1 MFGVPNGLKLQY
13 FTEMLQN
20 INERNVKI
28 LLKNSLKQVEKN
40 EFQQNRYHHVKGH
53 ALKCLEPKKM
63 KTKNFRKF
71 GRKFYLPIFDL
82 ETFGF
87 DPPLNY

>member
-1 MFGVPNGLKLQY
+1 MK
-13 FTEMLQN
+13 EMSNSFKIFSKTGRKKRISAKQ
-20 INERNVKI
+20 ISPRERPCPKV
-28 LLKNSLKQVEKN
+28 L
-40 EFQQNRYHHVKGH
+40 G
-53 ALKCLEPKKM
+53 AKKM

-87 DPPLNY
+87 DPPLNYQAEKQLQSSIKAANR